1 MRLFMFIIIL
11 LFFSQ
16 SGKAQIEAHWIDTT
30 QYSASDKAYFF
41 TNRKPKKSDD
51 GSVAFRN
58 RWTRQ
63 TDNLYFSVIDYES
76 DSILL
81 KYQATK
87 ICEKHEYPTEAV
99 ENNMEMHLKSIRYLS
114 LMHGEPRLCHSG
126 PRNLEMLPDNV
137 RIWDITNLISWNDLP
152 AMGHDYFLRNQ
163 ELRDSLIN
171 MQSKFP

>member
-30 QYSASDKAYFF
+30 QYSASEKAYFF
-41 TNRKPKKSDD
+41 TNRKPKKTDD

-114 LMHGEPRLCHSG
+114 LMHGEPRLCHSFITRQNDRLTG
-126 PRNLEMLPDNV
+126 LPM
-137 RIWDITNLISWNDLP
+137 ILP
-152 AMGHDYFLRNQ
+152 FFSICWKTFLQTLPFLPNI
-163 ELRDSLIN
+163 L
-171 MQSKFP
+171 MM